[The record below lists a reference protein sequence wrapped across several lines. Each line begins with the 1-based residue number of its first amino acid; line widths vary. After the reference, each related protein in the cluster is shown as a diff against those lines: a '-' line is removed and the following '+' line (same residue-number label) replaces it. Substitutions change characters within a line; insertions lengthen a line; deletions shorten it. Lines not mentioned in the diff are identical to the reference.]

1 VYEVVSSVCLL
12 VRLIQLAV
20 HHHAQTLNPPPLIH
34 EHHDDVTP
42 PMMNFRSRDDTGKHA
57 CAVG

>member
-1 VYEVVSSVCLL
+1 VSSVCLL